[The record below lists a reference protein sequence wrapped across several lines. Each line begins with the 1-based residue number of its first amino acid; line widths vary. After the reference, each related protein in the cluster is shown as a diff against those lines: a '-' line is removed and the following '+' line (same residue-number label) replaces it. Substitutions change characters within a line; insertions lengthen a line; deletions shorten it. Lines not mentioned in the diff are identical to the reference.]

1 MRRPWLLGLLLAG
14 AVVVTLGGALSFGS
28 AEVGLADAFRVLGH
42 RLAGVGPSPDP
53 TVDRI
58 VWRLRLP
65 RAVLAFVV
73 GGGLSIIGVAMQAL
87 VRNPLAEPYILGI
100 SSGATAGASLFY
112 LGFLPPILSKTLSMP
127 AAAFLG
133 GLASI
138 TIVYLV
144 ARSGAHVSVTRLLLA
159 GVAMSALMSAVTSFV
174 TFSSPEPD
182 KLRAVL
188 FWLLGSL
195 SGARW
200 ELVPLPALAAALG
213 LGVLTAWAR
222 PLDAMLVG
230 EEPARALGMPIEA
243 MKQGLIVLAAL
254 VTGTLVAVSGAIG
267 FVGLI
272 VPHAV
277 RLAVG
282 VPHRRLV
289 PLSFGAGAVFLCWA
303 DVAAR
308 TVLPAQELPVG
319 ILTALCGVPFFLA
332 LLRRS
337 AYRFETPG

>member
-1 MRRPWLLGLLLAG
+1 MKHPWLAGLSVIGATLLSVAA
-14 AVVVTLGGALSFGS
+14 AVSVGS
-28 AEVGLADAFRVLGH
+28 AEVGFGEVYQVLAYKLF
-42 RLAGVGPSPDP
+42 GVGSAPSA
-53 TVDRI
+53 VLDRI

-65 RAVLAFVV
+65 RAVLACLV
-73 GGGLSIIGVAMQAL
+73 GGGLSIVGVAMQTL

-112 LGFLPPILSKTLSMP
+112 LGFLPPLLSKTLTMP
-127 AAAFLG
+127 VAAFAG

-144 ARSGAHVSVTRLLLA
+144 ARNGARLSVARLLLA
-159 GVAMSALMSAVTSFV
+159 GVAMSALMSSLTSFV

-200 ELVPLPALAAALG
+200 SILPIPTVTAALG
-213 LGVLTAWAR
+213 FGLMMTLAR
-222 PLDAMLVG
+222 PLDAMLIG
-230 EEPARALGMPIEA
+230 EEPA
-243 MKQGLIVLAAL
+243 QGLGIPVEVLKRGLILLAAL
-254 VTGTLVAVSGAIG
+254 VTGTLVATSGAIG

-277 RLAVG
+277 RLLVG

-289 PLSFGAGAVFLCWA
+289 PLSFGLGAVFLCWA
-303 DVAAR
+303 DIAAR
-308 TVLPAQELPVG
+308 TVLPGQELPVG

-332 LLRRS
+332 LLRQDD
-337 AYRFETPG
+337 YRFG